1 MLGDDV
7 NTFNQY
13 ACLVRNYFK
22 HLAGLGSVLVITGN
36 HHYRVAFLN
45 VELRLESRFHYLFIY
60 KRQAKHWFRL
70 INIVVFETGCKDK
83 KKKAK
88 IKK

>member
-1 MLGDDV
+1 
-7 NTFNQY
+7 
-13 ACLVRNYFK
+13 
-22 HLAGLGSVLVITGN
+22 
-36 HHYRVAFLN
+36 
-45 VELRLESRFHYLFIY
+45 LFIY